1 MGICTFFHMWF
12 LFYNVAGWLEDA
24 AYFAAIDSSLDA
36 FSWYE
41 WPEPLK
47 DRHLAALQDI
57 YHSKEH
63 FVRSGWL
70 AITYEFIVSYGI
82 YT

>member
-1 MGICTFFHMWF
+1 

-24 AYFAAIDSSLDA
+24 AYFAAIDSSVDA

-63 FVRSGWL
+63 FVRSG
-70 AITYEFIVSYGI
+70 
-82 YT
+82 